1 MAWQRRTRT
10 RGNEN
15 EEDEGEDEDDE
26 DDDEDDENEEAQI
39 STAARA
45 RRDLAGNSRH
55 CFPTQGHSRFHSGHL
70 AQTGVSETPVKKIG
84 ETQHPRS
91 H

>member
-15 EEDEGEDEDDE
+15 EEDEDDEEDEDEDE
-26 DDDEDDENEEAQI
+26 EDENEEAQN
-39 STAARA
+39 STARA